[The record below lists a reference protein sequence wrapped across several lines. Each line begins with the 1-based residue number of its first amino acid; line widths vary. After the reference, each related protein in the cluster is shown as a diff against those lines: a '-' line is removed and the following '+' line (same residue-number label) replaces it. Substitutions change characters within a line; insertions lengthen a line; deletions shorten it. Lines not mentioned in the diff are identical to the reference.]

1 MIALITGITGQDGSY
16 LAEFLLSKGYTVHGI
31 IRRSSSINLWRLTNI
46 LNKVTLHYGDMT
58 DMSSLDKII
67 RNVNPTEIY
76 NLAAMSHVRV
86 SFDIPDYTTS
96 VIANGIVNLLEVVRN
111 SNPKIK
117 IYQAGTSEMFG
128 NPTTSSSSSKNFIV
142 PLNETSKFNPKS
154 PYAISKVFA
163 HQMCQ
168 LYRQSYNMFI
178 CNGILFNHT
187 SPRRGHDFVEKKI
200 VDGAK
205 AIIAGKQD
213 KLSLGNLY
221 SVRDIGHSKDYVVSM
236 WLMLQ
241 QDKADDYVIS
251 TGITYSVKRIVEIV
265 FKKLG
270 MNLVW
275 SGSGLDEVGMV
286 DGIVRVVVDQRYF
299 RPVDVNY
306 LVGDPTKADDKLGW
320 SSSISFEEI
329 IDEMIKIC

>member
-16 LAEFLLSKGYTVHGI
+16 LAEFLISKGYDVHGI

-46 LNKVTLHYGDMT
+46 LNIVTLHYGDMT

-67 RNVNPTEIY
+67 RNVKPDEIY

-86 SFDIPDYTTS
+86 SFDIPEYTTT
-96 VIANGIVNLLEVVRN
+96 VIANGIVNLLEVVKN
-111 SNPKIK
+111 FNPKIK

-128 NPTTSSSSSKNFIV
+128 NQNTTTKKFI
-142 PLNETSKFNPKS
+142 PLSETSKFNPKS
-154 PYAISKVFA
+154 PYAISKLFA

-168 LYRQSYNMFI
+168 LYRESYDMFI

-200 VDGAK
+200 IDCAK
-205 AIIAGKQD
+205 AIIDGKQD

-241 QDKADDYVIS
+241 QDKPDDYVIS
-251 TGITYSVKRIVEIV
+251 TGVTYSVKKIVEIV

-270 MNLVW
+270 MNLLW
-275 SGSGLDEVGMV
+275 SGNGLEEVGLV
-286 DGIVRVVVDQRYF
+286 DGIVRVVVDKRYF
-299 RPVDVNY
+299 RPVDVNC
-306 LVGDPTKADDKLGW
+306 LVGDPTKASDKLGW
-320 SSSISFEEI
+320 VSNISFEEI
-329 IDEMIKIC
+329 IDEMIKY